1 MDLIKA
7 ANSLLSSLQQPKRTI
22 IFANVKEAI
31 ISHTAMEPIPKL
43 ISENDHIPI
52 INNIN
57 IKHNTLD
64 W

>member
-1 MDLIKA
+1 MGLIKA
-7 ANSLLSSLQQPKRTI
+7 ANSLLSSLQQPKRTT
-22 IFANVKEAI
+22 IFASVKEAI
-31 ISHTAMEPIPKL
+31 ISRIAMEPIPKL

-64 W
+64 

>member
-1 MDLIKA
+1 
-7 ANSLLSSLQQPKRTI
+7 
-22 IFANVKEAI
+22 
-31 ISHTAMEPIPKL
+31 MEHIPKL

>member
-1 MDLIKA
+1 MGLIKA
-7 ANSLLSSLQQPKRTI
+7 ANSLLSSLQQPKRTT
-22 IFANVKEAI
+22 IFASVKEAI
-31 ISHTAMEPIPKL
+31 ISRIAMEHIPKL

-64 W
+64 